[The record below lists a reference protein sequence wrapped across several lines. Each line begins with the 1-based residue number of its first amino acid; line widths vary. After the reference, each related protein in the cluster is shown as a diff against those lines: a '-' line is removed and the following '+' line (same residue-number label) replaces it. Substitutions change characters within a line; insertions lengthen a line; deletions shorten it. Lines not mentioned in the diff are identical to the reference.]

1 MTFQSKA
8 GHDLIRQAPFLANI
22 LDSIQAGINILDKDM
37 NILAANTWMDRKYMN
52 KVPLAGKKCFQA
64 FQERTSICPWC
75 PAIKTF
81 EESLPSTARVPYI
94 QEGQNRGLME
104 ISVYPMLDESGC
116 LEGVIE
122 YFQDITEQVR
132 DKEKLMQASK
142 MASLGTLVAGV
153 AHEINNPNNFIM
165 LNAPLL
171 QDAWG
176 DALPILE
183 KHARENGDFKLAGLP
198 FSRIS
203 GKISKLYDGIT
214 GGSKRIKHI
223 VNDLKDFAR
232 QSPINTGND
241 VDMNQVIVKTLQL
254 TQKLINKYTDNFE
267 VHYTDDLPLVR
278 GDFQKLEQ
286 VVINL
291 ILNACQSLPAKS
303 HKVSA
308 ATSYSRDMQAVL
320 VEIMDEGEGISPED
334 LPRIIDPF
342 YSTRKQTGG
351 TGLGLAVTSSIVKDH
366 GGVLEF
372 LSAPGRGTRV
382 RLYLF
387 LKPGRHQGNHIR
399 TMSCPE
405 TENVFGV
412 AT

>member
-37 NILAANTWMDRKYMN
+37 NILAANTWMDRKYTD
-52 KVPLAGKKCFQA
+52 KVPLSGKKCYQV
-64 FQERTSICPWC
+64 FQERNSVCPWC
-75 PAIKTF
+75 PAIKTL
-81 EESLPSTARVPYI
+81 EESLPNSARVPYI
-94 QEGQNRGLME
+94 REGQNRGLME
-104 ISVYPMLDESGC
+104 ISVYPMLDESGSV
-116 LEGVIE
+116 EGVIE

-171 QDAWG
+171 QDAWK

-183 KHARENGDFKLAGLP
+183 KHAREHGDFKLAGLP

-203 GKISKLYDGIT
+203 GQISNLFAGIT

-232 QSPINTGND
+232 QSPINTRND

-254 TQKLINKYTDNFE
+254 TRKLINKHTDNFQ
-267 VHYTDDLPLVR
+267 VYYSDDLPLVR

-286 VVINL
+286 VIINL
-291 ILNACQSLPAKS
+291 VLNACQSLNGKDREVVVRS
-303 HKVSA
+303 
-308 ATSYSRDMQAVL
+308 SYNQDMQAVQ
-320 VEIMDEGEGISPED
+320 VEITDQGEGIFPED

-342 YSTRKQTGG
+342 FSTRKKTGG

-372 LSAPGRGTRV
+372 LSGSGKGTKV

-387 LKPGRHQGNHIR
+387 PHPKKQQESHIR
-399 TMSCPE
+399 TMSYPE
-405 TENVFGV
+405 TDSAPGIK
-412 AT
+412 T

>member
-8 GHDLIRQAPFLANI
+8 GHDFIRQAPFLANI
-22 LDSIQAGINILDKDM
+22 LDSIEAGINILDKDM
-37 NILAANTWMDRKYMN
+37 NIIAANTWMDRKY
-52 KVPLAGKKCFQA
+52 KDKAPLSGKKCFQA
-64 FQERTSICPWC
+64 FQERNSICPWC
-75 PAIKTF
+75 PALKTL
-81 EESLPSTARVPYI
+81 EESLPGTARVPYI
-94 QEGQNRGLME
+94 QDGQNRGLME
-104 ISVYPMLDESGC
+104 VSVYPMLDESGN
-116 LEGVIE
+116 LQGVIE
-122 YFQDITEQVR
+122 YFQDITEHVR

-171 QDAWG
+171 QDAWQ

-183 KHARENGDFKLAGLP
+183 KYAVEHGDFKLAGLP

-203 GKISKLYDGIT
+203 GKIPKLYDGIT

-254 TQKLINKYTDNFE
+254 TRKLINKYTDDFE
-267 VHYTDDLPLVR
+267 VHYSDNLPLVR

-286 VVINL
+286 VIINL
-291 ILNACQSLPAKS
+291 ILNACQALPARNR
-303 HKVSA
+303 KVRA
-308 ATSYSRDMQAVL
+308 GTSYSRDMRAVL
-320 VEIMDEGEGISPED
+320 VEITDEGEGINPED

-342 YSTRKQTGG
+342 FSTRKKTGG

-372 LSAPGRGTRV
+372 LSAPGKGTRV

-387 LKPGRHQGNHIR
+387 LKPGSHQGSHIR
-399 TMSCPE
+399 TMTCPE
-405 TENVFGV
+405 TELVSWV